1 MTVAGLRFYS
11 YWNHPEDLT
20 GKAVTFEPEPT
31 NPYDP
36 KAIKIMLDGKQL
48 GHVPR
53 TQTGVIHDKL
63 EKGFVVDGVITH
75 HYPRA
80 VVVHAFFITTP
91 TQDLEH
97 FKNNPLPGEQT
108 VLDDLENEGLPGDP
122 SEYGDQ

>member
-1 MTVAGLRFYS
+1 MGETVTMTKTTLALLTVAGLRFYS

-31 NPYDP
+31 NQYDP

-75 HYPRA
+75 HYPKA
-80 VVVHAFFITTP
+80 VVVRAFVEGKGSTT
-91 TQDLEH
+91 DLNSNYEDR
-97 FKNNPLPGEQT
+97 PLP
-108 VLDDLENEGLPGDP
+108 
-122 SEYGDQ
+122 